1 MWRIGDWTLNRLRPW
16 IQVERQTSL
25 VYEIGIYTTQQIL
38 TKQDRFLQ
46 SIKFKKNALYSSQYF
61 KFLDVWDL
69 KRCKRHSSMEICT
82 QRFISKFTAQ
92 ALSLLRF
99 ILLWRGHH
107 NLFWIILELK
117 SKILANINVNRVL
130 GRFCVFFSTIFKF
143 SLKQNLNITSGWTES
158 TWV

>member
-1 MWRIGDWTLNRLRPW
+1 MK
-16 IQVERQTSL
+16 L
-25 VYEIGIYTTQQIL
+25 VFTQTQQIL

-46 SIKFKKNALYSSQYF
+46 SIQFKKNALYSSQYF

-82 QRFISKFTAQ
+82 LRFIASSLLSAQ

-99 ILLWRGHH
+99 ILLWRGQH
-107 NLFWIILELK
+107 NLFWIILELA

-130 GRFCVFFSTIFKF
+130 GIFCVFFSTIFKF
-143 SLKQNLNITSGWTES
+143 SLTQNLNFTSGWTES